1 MIDATKIL
9 EDRNA
14 EKILLNTY
22 RRSKTA
28 KQISDSTGIPL
39 MEVYK
44 KIRELEK
51 IGLMEKEK
59 SIITKSGR
67 QKAVYRSNLEDAY
80 VFFDNGR
87 LRVRFEVV
95 AGMASA
101 FRERYRAASGLVG
114 GKNDG

>member
-9 EDRNA
+9 EDGTA
-14 EKILLNTY
+14 EKILLNAY

-39 MEVYK
+39 VEVYK

-51 IGLMEKEK
+51 IGLVQKEK

-67 QKAVYRSNLEDAY
+67 AKAAYRSNLEDAY

-87 LRVRFEVV
+87 LRVRFEVA
-95 AGMASA
+95 AGMARA
-101 FRERYRAASGLVG
+101 FRNRYKAASGPIG
-114 GKNDG
+114 GQNND